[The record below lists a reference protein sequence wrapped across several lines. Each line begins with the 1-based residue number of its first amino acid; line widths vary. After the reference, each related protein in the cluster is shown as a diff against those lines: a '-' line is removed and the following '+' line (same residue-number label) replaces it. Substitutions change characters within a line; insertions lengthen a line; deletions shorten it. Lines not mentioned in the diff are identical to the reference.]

1 MSEEGT
7 GLIGK
12 PEDKSKPRRKRRNP
26 SYSLEKFEP
35 INIISTATTRATWYE
50 VEIGFVSPK
59 AAMAHVE
66 KCKLE
71 GVFRAVRQATEPQA
85 ATVIPQEPVW
95 SIQKIDLASIK
106 EKLSEEKKSDG

>member
-7 GLIGK
+7 AAGT
-12 PEDKSKPRRKRRNP
+12 ETKPRRKRRSP

-35 INIISTATTRATWYE
+35 INVVSTNTTRATWYE
-50 VEIGFVSPK
+50 VEVGFVSPV

-66 KCKLE
+66 KSKLE

-95 SIQKIDLASIK
+95 SIQKIDLASVK
-106 EKLSEEKKSDG
+106 EQLSNEKSSNG